1 MSLPHCVSSA
11 ALDIEHG
18 REGGHFALQKRPH
31 NLVAPNAVA
40 HIATSQKGLACT
52 PRDPKCG
59 RFFFVFLD
67 FGQISPPAIF
77 GQPWPATGGEG
88 GRGGGGRGG
97 PTPPAAAS
105 RGLEHPR
112 SARHGRTGRGGGG
125 TFQVRV
131 GPVLTQHMRG
141 WGGTFHR
148 LCWGRVNTS
157 NRYVVRVVCCVV
169 LFSFCVTLC
178 CVVLC
183 HSLFCFGF
191 FSCVILCS
199 VLVFYFVVLCCV
211 VLCCVV
217 LCCVVLC
224 CVVLLTQHNI
234 TQHNTTQHNT
244 TQHNTTQHN
253 TTQHNTTQNNT
264 TQHNTKQHNTT
275 QHNTTQHNKKS
286 AGSCVAIG
294 GTEGGGGTFQV
305 RVGPVLT
312 QHRRGWGG
320 TFYLC
325 VGRPC

>member
-112 SARHGRTGRGGGG
+112 SG
-125 TFQVRV
+125 
-131 GPVLTQHMRG
+131 LTA
-141 WGGTFHR
+141 
-148 LCWGRVNTS
+148 L
-157 NRYVVRVVCCVV
+157 VV
-169 LFSFCVTLC
+169 L
-178 CVVLC
+178 
-183 HSLFCFGF
+183 
-191 FSCVILCS
+191 
-199 VLVFYFVVLCCV
+199 
-211 VLCCVV
+211 
-217 LCCVVLC
+217 
-224 CVVLLTQHNI
+224 
-234 TQHNTTQHNT
+234 
-244 TQHNTTQHN
+244 
-253 TTQHNTTQNNT
+253 
-264 TQHNTKQHNTT
+264 
-275 QHNTTQHNKKS
+275 
-286 AGSCVAIG
+286 
-294 GTEGGGGTFQV
+294 
-305 RVGPVLT
+305 
-312 QHRRGWGG
+312 
-320 TFYLC
+320 
-325 VGRPC
+325 